1 MILVSAERGPN
12 IIHGGNIILKMGG
25 LNIQNIQNIQDISKF
40 IENEKEMGDTMA
52 VNVPINGLLQSINV
66 KLDANPPAFMHQ
78 LKQAQV
84 GKRLQ
89 QQG

>member
-1 MILVSAERGPN
+1 MILVSVERGLN
-12 IIHGGNIILKMGG
+12 ITHGGNIILKMGV
-25 LNIQNIQNIQDISKF
+25 LNIQNIQDISKF

-78 LKQAQV
+78 LIEKY
-84 GKRLQ
+84 
-89 QQG
+89 